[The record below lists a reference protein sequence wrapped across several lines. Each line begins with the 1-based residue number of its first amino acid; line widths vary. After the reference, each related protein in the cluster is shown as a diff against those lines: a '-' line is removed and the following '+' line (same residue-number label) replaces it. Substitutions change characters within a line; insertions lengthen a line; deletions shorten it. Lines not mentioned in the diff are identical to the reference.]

1 MPAPAAGS
9 PGRTATTRPASTPL
23 LAHVR
28 EKVVC
33 NARSDTPFLR
43 PEDAEIVKEQC
54 EFGKLRLGSRC
65 LSRSLL
71 EGDAKVAS
79 LGRERGRLEDR
90 LSEVR
95 EDPRCLDR
103 KGRPSREKGEQ
114 LHVVDAFAATALTVE
129 HLDNAEGLALA
140 LQRHGHDRVG
150 HVAGAL
156 GDIRGEARILADVVD
171 GDRLTGHERPARD
184 PAICGDTQADGRLG
198 ATPSGDTELEFLL
211 ALVEERD

>member
-33 NARSDTPFLR
+33 NAGCDTPFLR
-43 PEDAEIVKEQC
+43 PEDSEIVKEQR

-71 EGDAKVAS
+71 EGGAKVVS

-103 KGRPSREKGEQ
+103 KGRLSREQGEQ

-129 HLDNAEGLALA
+129 PPTNSEARALA
-140 LQRHGHDRVG
+140 PP
-150 HVAGAL
+150 
-156 GDIRGEARILADVVD
+156 
-171 GDRLTGHERPARD
+171 RP
-184 PAICGDTQADGRLG
+184 
-198 ATPSGDTELEFLL
+198 
-211 ALVEERD
+211 